1 MIKFLSL
8 TLLRTWLDL
17 LSTSNRAKAKKKM
30 MTNRKPFFKNKG
42 RMNKSKLMMLDLK
55 VPKL

>member
-1 MIKFLSL
+1 MIKFLSQ
-8 TLLRTWLDL
+8 TSLRIWLDS

-30 MTNRKPFFKNKG
+30 MTNRKHFYKNKR

-55 VPKL
+55 VPKP